1 MLVSPT
7 SGGTVK
13 VNVNKLQPPYP
24 VYLTVRDNSTVRFEA
39 IPADGYEFDMWS
51 GVLTGT
57 NPVKTYY
64 VTCDAKVTA
73 NFNQVNE
80 PPTADAGT
88 GQTVD
93 EGVLVTLDGSNSSDP
108 DDGIA
113 SYQWTQSDGPSVNLS
128 DPASSTPSFTSP
140 STGVR
145 GVTLTFE
152 LRVTDHLGLS
162 STDSVTITITAA
174 VIADGDLA
182 PLGNRDGT
190 VNVGD
195 ALVGLRFALDLETPT
210 QEDMGHGDVA
220 PLDASGQPD
229 PDGEINVGD
238 ALVILMKALG
248 IIYF

>member
-24 VYLTVRDNSTVRFEA
+24 VYLTVRDNSTVLFEA

-64 VTCDAKVTA
+64 VTCDAKITA

-108 DDGIA
+108 DYGIA
-113 SYQWTQSDGPSVNLS
+113 SYQWTQAGGPSVNLS

-145 GVTLTFE
+145 VVTLTFE

-162 STDSVTITITAA
+162 SIDSVTITITAA

-182 PLGNRDGT
+182 PFGNRDGI
-190 VNVGD
+190 VIVGD
-195 ALVGLRFALDLETPT
+195 ALVGLRFALGFETPT
-210 QEDMGHGDVA
+210 QEDILHGDVA
-220 PLDASGQPD
+220 PLDIQGKPD
-229 PDGEINVGD
+229 PDGQITVGD
-238 ALVILMKALG
+238 ALVILRKALG